1 MKHLL
6 NGVAIAAALAIA
18 APAAWA
24 QAPMT
29 PKAAP
34 AAPKAAAPAAPAAGA
49 PMAPTA
55 SKQRHKRGG
64 KRYARRGGAVSMT
77 DQLNREELARIQSG
91 APPMAPTGT
100 SAGQPNELR
109 GIPGA
114 GQPSASEH
122 PAMPR

>member
-18 APAAWA
+18 APAWA

-29 PKAAP
+29 PKTS
-34 AAPKAAAPAAPAAGA
+34 APKAAPAAAPAAGA
-49 PMAPTA
+49 PMAPMA
-55 SKQRHKRGG
+55 SKQRHKRGM
-64 KRYARRGGAVSMT
+64 RHMARRGGGGAVSMT

-91 APPMAPTGT
+91 APPAPPPMPGV
-100 SAGQPNELR
+100 AGQPDELR

-114 GQPSASEH
+114 GQPSASYH
-122 PAMPR
+122 ANPQ